1 MIIIINNNNQKKP
14 NIMKNNQFFKKEAL
28 AKGIVRGVLSLSVAS
43 MLLFTSC
50 SKDEVNA
57 EAPIE
62 QNNAVLNSASTG
74 RTGTSP
80 SANGSYFYTIDADQS
95 SSGFNITFPAG
106 RGKFYMTW
114 GGIRQ
119 VVGGLGWRN
128 TVRRTV
134 NYNIGSLSGN
144 DVKFAGVYGWTQSP
158 LTEYYVCERGPGA
171 IFAPQRAGNNYT
183 VNGHSYAMTK
193 AQRVNKPSVNGTATF
208 WQVQGRW
215 GGAALNTNYA
225 VDMNAHINNFR
236 GALGGSFGLG
246 LVDARNY
253 MVFGCE
259 AYNYSTLS
267 QSGSMNA
274 TIW

>member
-1 MIIIINNNNQKKP
+1 
-14 NIMKNNQFFKKEAL
+14 MKNNLFFKKEFKILSQGIMKGAL
-28 AKGIVRGVLSLSVAS
+28 TLSVAS
-43 MLLFTSC
+43 LLLFTSC

-62 QNNAVLNSASTG
+62 QSKSTLNPASAA

-80 SANGSYFYTIDADQS
+80 SGYFYSIDADKS
-95 SSGFNITFPAG
+95 TSGFNITFP
-106 RGKFYMTW
+106 RGGGNFLMTW

-128 TVRRTV
+128 TIRRTV

-171 IFAPQRAGNNYT
+171 IFNPQRAGNNYT
-183 VNGHSYAMTK
+183 VNGHTYGMTK
-193 AQRVNKPSVNGTATF
+193 AQRVNAASVNGTATF

-236 GALGGSFGLG
+236 GALGGAFGLG
-246 LVDARNY
+246 LVDSRNY

-259 AYNYSTLS
+259 AYNYNTLS

>member
-1 MIIIINNNNQKKP
+1 MKKHLLFTEKAM
-14 NIMKNNQFFKKEAL
+14 NLTQGIM
-28 AKGIVRGVLSLSVAS
+28 RGALSLSVAS
-43 MLLFTSC
+43 MLLFASC

-57 EAPIE
+57 EAPIV
-62 QNNAVLNSASTG
+62 QNTSAIKAASTA

-80 SANGSYFYTIDADQS
+80 SGYFYSIDADQS
-95 SSGFNITFPAG
+95 TTGFNITFPSG
-106 RGKFYMTW
+106 GGNFLMTW

-119 VVGGLGWRN
+119 VVGGLGWKN
-128 TVRRTV
+128 TIRRTV
-134 NYNIGSLSGN
+134 NYNIGSLSGA

-171 IFAPQRAGNNYT
+171 IFNPQVAGNNYT
-183 VNGHSYAMTK
+183 VNGHTYVMTK
-193 AQRVNKPSVNGTATF
+193 AQRVNAASVNGTATF

-225 VDMNAHINNFR
+225 VDMNAHINNFS
-236 GALGGSFGLG
+236 GALGTAFGLG

-259 AYNYSTLS
+259 AYNYNTLS